1 MLIKLN
7 IWSCFMKRMQEKNH
21 NTETGNKSFEM
32 VEQFQCLG
40 TALTNQNCIH
50 DKIKSRLRSGNAC
63 YHLVQSVLSS
73 SLLSKNIKIKLQ
85 RNIIFPVVL
94 YGCETWSLTLRKEC
108 RLMVF
113 KNRCWGSYLDMKWT
127 GYQGSEEVD
136 RVPGEWKSGQGTRGV
151 KKTT

>member
-1 MLIKLN
+1 
-7 IWSCFMKRMQEKNH
+7 MKKNKEPLVASKEISLRVNADKTQYMVMFHEENARKNH

-50 DKIKSRLRSGNAC
+50 EKIKSRLRSGNAC

-94 YGCETWSLTLRKEC
+94 YGCETWSLTLREEC

-113 KNRCWGSYLDMKWT
+113 KNRVLRELF
-127 GYQGSEEVD
+127 GYEVD
-136 RVPGEWKSGQGTRGV
+136 RVPGE
-151 KKTT
+151 